1 MRLAP
6 LALIARRHLVHNAF
20 RTTISV
26 GGVAIGDCFMI
37 LMAALMTGFKTKF
50 VRETIEASP
59 HVTILDE
66 RRDPP
71 DEFERW
77 VSARAGG
84 LVHVESAR
92 PRERIYRIKKPLET
106 LEAVRRMPGVAAAA
120 QNVVGTSILNFGSR
134 EVGAQLVGIDPGEQD
149 RVVSTDEYMTEGRLT
164 DLHSA
169 SGAIVLGS
177 GLAER
182 LGVRRGDTIGA
193 ALHAPGSTARSAAGA
208 IASSASAQQSR
219 SLRVVGVFHTGV
231 VTIDST
237 RAYTLVNLAQ
247 QLLGL
252 GRDVNRIVLRL
263 EDYELAREAAAD
275 IEAIVG
281 YRTESWQEQNA
292 NFLAIFAIQTW
303 ITYIVTSGITIVAAF
318 GILNV
323 LIMLVLEKLPE
334 IAMLKSMGYTA
345 VDVTVIFLLEGLAI
359 AAIGVVL
366 GTIGGYWLA
375 QLLGSLPIPMKGLI
389 ESEHLVFVDSARVY
403 VVAAFA
409 SFASTLLAAC
419 LPSLRAGRL
428 DPVVTLRGRA

>member
-1 MRLAP
+1 MRLLP
-6 LALIARRHLVHNAF
+6 LLSIARRHLAYSPF
-20 RTTISV
+20 RTALSV
-26 GGVAIGDCFMI
+26 MGVAIGDCFMI
-37 LMAALMTGFKTKF
+37 TMSALMAGFEHKF
-50 VRETIEASP
+50 VDETVESSP

-66 RRDPP
+66 FRDPP
-71 DEFERW
+71 DEF
-77 VSARAGG
+77 AGWLSRETG
-84 LVHVESAR
+84 GVATVESAH

-106 LEAVRRMPGVAAAA
+106 LAGVLEREEVAAAA

-134 EVGAQLVGIDPGEQD
+134 EVGAALVGIDPSAQD
-149 RVVSTDEYMTEGRLT
+149 RVVSTDVYMVEGKLD

-182 LGVRRGDTIGA
+182 LGVHRGDTIGA
-193 ALHAPGSTARSAAGA
+193 ALRGGGARA
-208 IASSASAQQSR
+208 
-219 SLRVVGVFHTGV
+219 LRVVGVFKTGLV
-231 VTIDST
+231 PVDAV

-263 EDYELAREAAAD
+263 HDHTQAREVAT
-275 IEAIVG
+275 ELERTVG

-292 NFLAIFAIQTW
+292 NFLALFNVQTV
-303 ITYIVTSGITIVAAF
+303 ITYVVTGGITIVAAF

-345 VDVTVIFLLEGLAI
+345 GDVTVTFLFEGLAI
-359 AAIGVVL
+359 GAL
-366 GTIGGYWLA
+366 GALFGSIGGYWLQQA
-375 QLLGSLPIPMKGLI
+375 LGALPIPMKGLI
-389 ESEHLVFVDSARVY
+389 EIEHLIFVDPPRVY
-403 VVAAFA
+403 VIAALI
-409 SFASTLLAAC
+409 SFASTVVAAC
-419 LPSLRAGRL
+419 LPAMRAGRF